1 MDLHPGRR
9 SPPSTSS
16 SSHLTFP
23 HPDPSVATAR
33 HIDFLL
39 HQVSLVSLEE
49 SQRREVQHPPTTVQL
64 MSWIRSQKKCVGSL
78 QLAQRSLESANMAA
92 IVIFRTK
99 IALKRNF
106 RSQCSA
112 LSIGPARTPPHEPHY
127 SALSFDFDALAV
139 GIHSG
144 QMPAPMH
151 RLNLQAP
158 VQSVG
163 TCSICRYRL
172 NLQAR
177 DQSAGTGSIYRH
189 GLNLQ
194 ARFERRM

>member
-1 MDLHPGRR
+1 MAIPSVSRL
-9 SPPSTSS
+9 SPRMAACCSS
-16 SSHLTFP
+16 ALKLTFRP
-23 HPDPSVATAR
+23 QGTA
-33 HIDFLL
+33 L
-39 HQVSLVSLEE
+39 
-49 SQRREVQHPPTTVQL
+49 P
-64 MSWIRSQKKCVGSL
+64 
-78 QLAQRSLESANMAA
+78 
-92 IVIFRTK
+92 IV
-99 IALKRNF
+99 
-106 RSQCSA
+106 
-112 LSIGPARTPPHEPHY
+112 PARTRPREPHY
-127 SALSFDFDALAV
+127 SALSFDVDALAL

-177 DQSAGTGSIYRH
+177 AQSAGTGSIYRH

-194 ARFERRM
+194 ARFERRMLFRTPCGISDLALDPTCNSGFRTVTRVPRTCRTDWL